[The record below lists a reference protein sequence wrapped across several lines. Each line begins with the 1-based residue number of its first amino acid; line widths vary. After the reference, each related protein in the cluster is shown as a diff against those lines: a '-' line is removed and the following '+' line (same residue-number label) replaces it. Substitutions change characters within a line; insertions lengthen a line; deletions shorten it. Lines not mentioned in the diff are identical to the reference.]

1 MQIKEYI
8 IGTLFVCIRSY
19 AIIMSITFVELSIG
33 FTIIGLEYAL
43 PIAFGIAIF
52 DILPFWETGGIMLP
66 WAVITAIRGDIP
78 LALSLL
84 AVYVVVTIIRNI
96 IEPKIVGA
104 QLGLHPVVTLVSM
117 FVGTQLFG
125 VLGLFD
131 FRSAFPFCAI

>member
-1 MQIKEYI
+1 MH
-8 IGTLFVCIRSY
+8 TLLC
-19 AIIMSITFVELSIG
+19 IIMSITFVELSIG
-33 FTIIGLEYAL
+33 FTIIGLDYAFI
-43 PIAFGIAIF
+43 IAFCIAIF
-52 DILPFWETGGIMLP
+52 DILPVLGTGGIMLP

-84 AVYVVVTIIRNI
+84 AIYVVVTVIRNI

-125 VLGLFD
+125 VLD
-131 FRSAFPFCAI
+131 FLIPICLSLLRHLNETGSYQNI